1 MGCTKHYEFTLG
13 FLRPPCLFTCKRRRG
28 DQYVKRDITAAG
40 EGDLDAEMVVARAII
55 RQRTGTFDP
64 SAPSAARFPE
74 TAYFDLE
81 PPFVAV
87 EHGEKVAIGL
97 SGPLE
102 LNP

>member
-1 MGCTKHYEFTLG
+1 LVSSRASEGEAIATSNETLSQQAKAI
-13 FLRPPCLFTCKRRRG
+13 LML
-28 DQYVKRDITAAG
+28 
-40 EGDLDAEMVVARAII
+40 VARAII

-74 TAYFDLE
+74 TGYFDLE
-81 PPFVAV
+81 PPLVAV

-97 SGPLE
+97 SGPPE